1 MHSPQCDITP
11 AFQLTCMLS
20 RERPNLRTGCTYRA
34 VRVDGPKDLLHMQA
48 EMHGVA
54 KDASFTDMVRPHCD
68 VALPSRYV

>member
-20 RERPNLRTGCTYRA
+20 RERHNLRTGCTYRT
-34 VRVDGPKDLLHMQA
+34 VHVDGPKDLLHMQT

-54 KDASFTDMVRPHCD
+54 KDASYTDMVHPHCHA
-68 VALPSRYV
+68 ALPSRYV